1 MADPELGR
9 PGDRPRREDPDEPIP
24 LGQRLLDRPFLLL
37 VVSLLVMLVFF
48 TGWGLVEIATLPQAP
63 LP

>member
-1 MADPELGR
+1 MQENKGH
-9 PGDRPRREDPDEPIP
+9 GDETIP

-37 VVSLLVMLVFF
+37 LLGILVMALFY
-48 TGWGLVEIATLPQAP
+48 TGWGLLEIASLPQAP